1 LLRSRGSAQKSVPN
15 AMGGKPEAPGFRK
28 ILSRLDAAG
37 LTRRT
42 LVRWCPPSRHLH
54 RRTARTPGAASPER
68 VTHAP
73 WALACPRVRD
83 SSRGQR
89 TAAGPR
95 LPLAGAN
102 RARHQPLT
110 VRPES
115 ERALVLADPQGS
127 TMGALVS
134 KLLNTLLGNKEV
146 RVLILGLDNAGK
158 TLC

>member
-1 LLRSRGSAQKSVPN
+1 
-15 AMGGKPEAPGFRK
+15 
-28 ILSRLDAAG
+28 
-37 LTRRT
+37 
-42 LVRWCPPSRHLH
+42 
-54 RRTARTPGAASPER
+54 

-102 RARHQPLT
+102 RARHRPLT
-110 VRPES
+110 VRPECRS